1 MGFILKSLQSVKKFS
16 LDFLIIVGNSFF
28 LNVKRLKVGKTCCP
42 FMEGMVVVAIS
53 MERAMVLVE
62 EWLLHVT
69 PPINEEVHACVIKW

>member
-1 MGFILKSLQSVKKFS
+1 
-16 LDFLIIVGNSFF
+16 
-28 LNVKRLKVGKTCCP
+28 
-42 FMEGMVVVAIS
+42 MEGMVVVAIS